1 MHKQK
6 VAKLGSRK
14 LQFSKSDYYK
24 MGPSIFGD
32 RIDYNGLVL
41 RGHQKLTQLPP
52 LPPGPDNKLKL
63 PIRPAEAACQFDFK
77 REILTLWLRISKRT
91 ITFAF

>member
-1 MHKQK
+1 M
-6 VAKLGSRK
+6 GS
-14 LQFSKSDYYK
+14 
-24 MGPSIFGD
+24 SIFGD

-41 RGHQKLTQLPP
+41 RGQSGTYTPKTNPTTPP
-52 LPPGPDNKLKL
+52 PRPDHKLKL
-63 PIRPAEAACQFDFK
+63 PIRPAEAAYQFDFK